1 MPKVTQYVDKQL
13 FVCDILNN
21 FWHIPLFKQIIM
33 KYKLFSLFFML
44 LLPISGHAQNATILF
59 STEQDCEISI
69 YEPIDGGYNNQLP
82 TTILKVTTNKPCIYS
97 TDIVSFNFIYCQFS
111 QGTKCEVILFP
122 NDSLKIHINNK
133 QITFE
138 GSNQDGLEYLQDKFT
153 NASHYDLYMGPME
166 ELINEYVGQKRE
178 FNTIIPEIQKN
189 IILPTMKTINEIP
202 LSTTTSQDFIDKL
215 GKEILL
221 QYNSY
226 LILLLRSILEIED
239 YKVTA
244 IKDSTE
250 IVNQIDN
257 LFKTTALLSRETLK
271 YDYDLFVS
279 QYLVFYYG
287 EEAPEECE
295 ENIFGP
301 YRNILYAPIDMHPVL
316 LGKAYLRQLERNT
329 PVMNLPKVRKYFNEK
344 FPDSQY
350 TAIINDKSRN
360 EEDSK
365 DFFCSYIKQNIDSLS
380 QLRTI
385 SELKN
390 KYIFIDL
397 WASWCMPC
405 RHEFK
410 YKKELNELL
419 STYKDI
425 SVVYISID
433 SSTQKDSWQQCINN
447 YKLSGFH
454 LLAASELQ
462 KSIQKQIYGSDE
474 FTIPRYILLNSE
486 GKILHKNLPRPSHI
500 SELKEVLDKIMQ

>member
-1 MPKVTQYVDKQL
+1 
-13 FVCDILNN
+13 
-21 FWHIPLFKQIIM
+21 
-33 KYKLFSLFFML
+33 ML

-59 STEQDCEISI
+59 STEQNCEVTI

-82 TTILKVTTNKPCIYS
+82 TTKLKVTTNKPCLYRTS
-97 TDIVSFNFIYCQFS
+97 VSSFSFIYCQFS
-111 QGTKCEVILFP
+111 QGAKCEIILFP

-138 GSNQDGLEYLQDKFT
+138 GSNQDGLEYLQDNFT
-153 NASHYDLYMGPME
+153 DASLYDLYMEPME
-166 ELINEYVGQKRE
+166 KLINEYVEQKRE
-178 FNTIIPEIQKN
+178 FNTIIPEIKKN
-189 IILPTMKTINEIP
+189 IILPTMKSIDKIP
-202 LSTTTSQDFIDKL
+202 LKATTSQDFINKL
-215 GKEILL
+215 KKEILL

-226 LILLLRSILEIED
+226 LILLLRSILEVEE

-250 IVNQIDN
+250 IINQIDN
-257 LFKTTALLSRETLK
+257 LFKTTATLNRETLK

-295 ENIFGP
+295 ENVFGP
-301 YRNILYAPIDMHPVL
+301 YGNILYAPSDMHSIL
-316 LGKAYLRQLERNT
+316 FGQAYLRQLERNT
-329 PVMNLPKVRKYFNEK
+329 PVMNLLKVQKYFNEK

-350 TAIINDKSRN
+350 TAIINGKSRN

-385 SELKN
+385 PELKN
-390 KYIFIDL
+390 KYILIDL

-410 YKKELNELL
+410 YKKELDELL

-425 SVVYISID
+425 SVVYISIE

-447 YKLSGFH
+447 YKLSGVH
-454 LLAASELQ
+454 LLASSELQ

-474 FTIPRYILLNSE
+474 FAIPRYILLNSD

-500 SELKEVLDKIMQ
+500 SDLKEALGKIMQ